1 MGCFSPIHRVAGLI
15 GLSQVFDSAWV
26 QFVNQQLMYIEKS
39 SAPSGDRNSSDA
51 VAVLEQLLVQSIRL
65 RDLLM
70 NTRWQI
76 SSGEFGEIRKMLNDH
91 YKEQLSLIGTLVDR
105 LRILGG
111 AARVFAADFLQRS
124 ESCRVIRGP
133 KALTQLLYDL
143 LEAHEA
149 VLAAARPHDSHDD
162 LYSVRDFAV
171 GQVVLTNE
179 QQWEIVNHRVMTSR
193 PQQRILETGACRLNG
208 YE

>member
-1 MGCFSPIHRVAGLI
+1 MI
-15 GLSQVFDSAWV
+15 GLSEVLDSAWV
-26 QFVNQQLMYIEKS
+26 QFVNHQSTCIERS
-39 SAPSGDRNSSDA
+39 SAPSSDGRWFDIL
-51 VAVLEQLLVQSIRL
+51 AVLEQLLVQSIRL
-65 RDLLM
+65 RDLHM

-76 SSGEFGEIRKMLNDH
+76 SSGGEFGEIRKMLNDH

-111 AARVFAADFLQRS
+111 AARVFAADFLQRG
-124 ESCRVIRGP
+124 EACRVIRGP
-133 KALTQLLYDL
+133 RALNQLLYDL

-149 VLAAARPHDSHDD
+149 VLAAARPHDAHED

-179 QQWEIVNHRVMTSR
+179 QQWEIVNDRVMAAR
-193 PQQRILETGACRLNG
+193 PQQRFLETSACRLNG